1 MSPDRRHDQDLA
13 DQDVEEVAEDL
24 WTLHEQGS
32 DRVEDLRALS
42 RVSDL
47 DAALDRMSRRGLARN
62 EAERVKLTGAGRE
75 LAERQ
80 VRRHRLGETLFTTVL
95 EVGDEK
101 AVDRTACVMEHVVD
115 AAITDSICAFLG
127 HPRFCPH
134 GKSIPPGP
142 CCRALTQTVEP
153 LVAPLDRLPIGQE
166 GRIVYIAPREPDR
179 LVRLAHLG
187 VVPGATV
194 RLQQSSP
201 AAVIRIGE
209 TTLAVDPAIAGEIYV
224 KRTV

>member
-1 MSPDRRHDQDLA
+1 MNDRRHDRDLA

-24 WTLHEQGS
+24 WTLNERGS
-32 DRVEDLRALS
+32 DRREDLRAGS

-47 DAALDRMSRRGLARN
+47 DAALDRMARRGLARLDRD
-62 EAERVKLTGAGRE
+62 RVTLTDEGRG

-95 EVGDEK
+95 EVGDEQ

-134 GKSIPPGP
+134 GKAIPAGA
-142 CCRALTQTVEP
+142 CCRTLTRTVEP

-179 LVRLAHLG
+179 LVRLADLG

-194 RLQQSSP
+194 RLQQTSP

-209 TTLAVDPAIAGEIYV
+209 TTLAVDPSIAAEIYV
-224 KRTV
+224 KRAV